1 MLKKLK
7 ILHLEDEPSD
17 ALLISLS
24 LKKRQLE
31 NECVV
36 ADSKEKFLQAL
47 NNFDPDIILADHS
60 LPSFN
65 SFEALELLE
74 KLEKPIPVILVTATM
89 TDEFAVDI
97 IKKGAKDYV
106 LKDRLERLPSAIQN
120 VLKTHHLEI
129 ERQDFLLQLERNER
143 KFRRL
148 IENSA
153 GAVTILSPDGVPTY
167 VSNSVK
173 NVLGYSDEEIHQ
185 LNILEII
192 HLDHHDCFS
201 KKLEK
206 CIEYPERPFHDDVV
220 RVRHKSGDWR
230 WLETTVI
237 NLIDDPDIGGIV
249 VDFRDVTERKL
260 AEKALSESEERY
272 RTFFE
277 NSQDGILLT
286 VTDGRILAANAAAC
300 KMFQRTEREICEAGR
315 FGLVDPKDPRVL
327 QAIKERQSKG
337 KVLCEINM
345 VRKDGSIFPAAL
357 SSSVFKN
364 AHGEPRT
371 SMIIRDNT
379 EANRAE
385 ENLRASEEK
394 YKQLFQMSPLPN
406 LIYDV
411 DTFEILDVN
420 NGAIE
425 HYGFS
430 RAEFLKLTVLDFLL
444 EEDKEWLKKNIFRV
458 ITDGGQL
465 SHNKII
471 NLKKNGEK
479 IKVEVYGY
487 NLQFKKRRC
496 RLIVCIDITDK
507 IAVME
512 KLEEKTGKLIYAERL
527 AKLGYWEVRLQDYN
541 FFWSDEVY
549 RIWGREKEKFQV
561 DVETFQKTIHPEDLE
576 DFRKVFEKAI
586 ECNQK
591 LDNEHRI
598 ILPNG
603 EVKWVHEKGKV
614 IRDEEGLPL
623 RLEGSVQDITERKN
637 FVDKLMQ
644 SEARQRGILKSQTNY
659 LTRINLE
666 GYYTYCN
673 EKFLQDFAW
682 IFPEGQVIGEFAKV
696 TVQEYHREKAEEVF
710 YNCIAR
716 PNKIQQ
722 VELDKLQEDGTAKST
737 LWDFICLTDAKGEP
751 LEVQC
756 VGIDI
761 TERVKAENA
770 LKESNHRYQ
779 LVSKATSDAIY
790 DRDIQSG
797 NIQWSEGYY
806 KLFGY
811 PLTSLTPDINS
822 WLANMHPEDNFIGA
836 DLFSVV
842 KGNSD
847 SWGAEYRYKKA
858 DGQYA
863 FVVEKGTILRNKEGK
878 AVRMVG
884 AIQDITE
891 RKMAMQKLMKSEA
904 RHRGLIQSQ
913 TSYFIRVDM
922 AGEYTYCN
930 NKFQEDFGWIYQ
942 DKKIVGKNCMMSIKE
957 YHHQRVAD
965 ISEKCIKNPD
975 QVFQV
980 EIDKPGKNGTTKT
993 TLWDFIYLK
1002 ASQDEPGEIQCVGID
1017 ITARVLAQK
1026 EMKFQANLLDKIG
1039 QAVIA
1044 TDNKGVVNYWNKAAT
1059 TIYGWLPEEIK
1070 GKNIMDQVPS
1080 GASTTLAL
1088 ELKEALKKSETWS
1101 GELWV
1106 KRKDATEF
1114 PALITGSP
1122 VYDDDHIFKGYIA
1135 VSSDNTERKKADI
1148 KLRELNKNLRKYTQE
1163 LVTANKGLE
1172 QFSFIVSHNLR
1183 SPVANIIGLAD
1194 LMEEDYPSEIK
1205 DQFLKELL
1213 DNVKRLDNVIID
1225 LNEILQ
1231 VKVEL
1236 TAKREE
1242 VDLLQLVHSIESSIN
1257 RILEKEQAIII
1268 TDFSEA
1274 PVLST
1279 VQSYLYSIF
1288 YNLITNSIKYRKPEI
1303 APEIKIKSKKK
1314 DDKVLIIFEDNGLG
1328 LDMAKKGAQVFG
1340 LYKRFHQHVEGKGM
1354 GLFMVK
1360 TQVELL
1366 GGKILLESEVNKGTI
1381 FTLKFNDVNMNI
1393 KDERAEAL
1401 HSS

>member
-1 MLKKLK
+1 M
-7 ILHLEDEPSD
+7 
-17 ALLISLS
+17 
-24 LKKRQLE
+24 
-31 NECVV
+31 V

-74 KLEKPIPVILVTATM
+74 KLKKPIPVILVTATM

-120 VLKTHHLEI
+120 VLKTHRLEI

-206 CIEYPERPFHDDVV
+206 CIEYPERPFYDDVV

-272 RTFFE
+272 RAFFE

-327 QAIKERQSKG
+327 QALRERQSKG

-357 SSSVFKN
+357 SSSVFHN
-364 AHGEPRT
+364 ANGEPRT

-385 ENLRASEEK
+385 EKLRASEEK
-394 YKQLFQMSPLPN
+394 YRQLFQMSPLPN
-406 LIYDV
+406 VIYDV

-420 NGAIE
+420 NGAID

-430 RAEFLKLTVLDFLL
+430 RAEFLQLTVLDFLL

-465 SHNKII
+465 SHNKIMH
-471 NLKKNGEK
+471 LKKNGEK

-487 NLQFKKRRC
+487 NLHFKKRRC

-512 KLEEKTGKLIYAERL
+512 KLEEKTEKLIYAERL
-527 AKLGYWEVRLQDYN
+527 AKLGYWERGLQDNY

-549 RIWGREKEKFQV
+549 SIWGRKKEEFKV
-561 DVETFQKTIHPEDLE
+561 DLETFEKTMHPEDL
-576 DFRKVFEKAI
+576 DLFRKDQLETLSST
-586 ECNQK
+586 QD

-603 EVKWVHEKGKV
+603 EVKWVHEKGKL

-637 FVDKLMQ
+637 FVEKLKQ

-682 IFPEGQVIGEFAKV
+682 IFPEGQVVGAYSKV
-696 TVQEYHREKAEEVF
+696 TVQEYHRVKAEEVF
-710 YNCIAR
+710 YHCIAH
-716 PNKIQQ
+716 PNTIQQ
-722 VELDKLQEDGTAKST
+722 VELDKLQKDGTAKST

-761 TERVKAENA
+761 TERVKAEKA
-770 LKESNHRYQ
+770 LKESNQRYQ

-790 DRDIQSG
+790 DWDIKSG
-797 NIQWSEGYY
+797 NILWSEGYY

-811 PLTSLTPDINS
+811 SLSSFTQDIDS
-822 WLANMHPEDNFIGA
+822 WCANIHPEDSSVSE
-836 DLFSVV
+836 DLLSVI
-842 KGNSD
+842 KGSSD

-913 TSYFIRVDM
+913 TNYVIRVDM

-930 NKFQEDFGWIYQ
+930 NKFQEDFGWIYP
-942 DKKIVGKNCMMSIKE
+942 DKKIVGKNCMMSIEE
-957 YHHQRVAD
+957 YHHQRVAET
-965 ISEKCIKNPD
+965 SEKCIQNPD

-1044 TDNKGVVNYWNKAAT
+1044 TDPYGIITYWNKAAT
-1059 TIYGWLPEEIK
+1059 GIYSWKKEEVL
-1070 GKNIMDQVPS
+1070 GKNIVEVIPS
-1080 GASTTLAL
+1080 LNSREKAEQIMKTLGQG
-1088 ELKEALKKSETWS
+1088 KTWS
-1101 GELWV
+1101 GEFEV
-1106 KRKDATEF
+1106 QRKGGTQF
-1114 PALITGSP
+1114 PAFVTDSP
-1122 VYDDDHIFKGYIA
+1122 FFDEKGNFVGVIG
-1135 VSSDNTERKKADI
+1135 VSSDITERKKADN
-1148 KLRELNKNLRKYTQE
+1148 KLLELNRDLRIYTTE

-1194 LMEEDYPSEIK
+1194 LMEEDYPLETK

-1213 DNVKRLDNVIID
+1213 DNVKRLDNVIND

-1242 VDLLQLVHSIESSIN
+1242 VDLTQLVNSIESSIN

-1268 TDFSEA
+1268 TNFSKA
-1274 PVLST
+1274 PVLNT

-1288 YNLITNSIKYRKPEI
+1288 HNLITNSIKYRKPEV
-1303 APEIKIKSKKK
+1303 APEIKITSKMQ
-1314 DDKVLIIFEDNGLG
+1314 DGKVLITFEDNGLG
-1328 LDMAKKGAQVFG
+1328 IDMAKKRGQVFG

-1381 FTLKFNDVNMNI
+1381 FTLEFNDVNMNI
-1393 KDERAEAL
+1393 KDEKAEAL